1 MEEKLNDALHQK
13 QVLTMR
19 LDSQLKL
26 AQEDNRLEKIIIC
39 NKKNKEKVYFK
50 P

>member
-1 MEEKLNDALHQK
+1 MLFQVEELEEKLNDALHQK

-26 AQEDNRLEKIIIC
+26 AQEDNRLESYLIKH
-39 NKKNKEKVYFK
+39 KNQ
-50 P
+50 